1 MGVLPKYLTFTMI
14 SVCIWINEN
23 GCFLELIW
31 CIHRL
36 RHTNMCISSCKCRKC
51 VALLG
56 LLKCHSNIWERKHS
70 WDIAGSYN
78 KEAAKKARV
87 EDCELHTGYE
97 RGVKCLSPPCLWTN
111 MCYLFTYARKETW
124 QLLSVKTAELQA
136 WRIRGSSPLLC
147 FFLLLSRI
155 FASPTLTAHSAL
167 FLQEAVTRRLGGHM
181 YI

>member
-23 GCFLELIW
+23 RCFLKLIW
-31 CIHRL
+31 SIHRL

-70 WDIAGSYN
+70 WDIAGSYSP
-78 KEAAKKARV
+78 
-87 EDCELHTGYE
+87 CYE
-97 RGVKCLSPPCLWTN
+97 RGVECLSPPCLWTN
-111 MCYLFTYARKETW
+111 MCCLFTHARKETRH
-124 QLLSVKTAELQA
+124 LLSVKTAELQA

-167 FLQEAVTRRLGGHM
+167 FPQEAVTRRLGGHT